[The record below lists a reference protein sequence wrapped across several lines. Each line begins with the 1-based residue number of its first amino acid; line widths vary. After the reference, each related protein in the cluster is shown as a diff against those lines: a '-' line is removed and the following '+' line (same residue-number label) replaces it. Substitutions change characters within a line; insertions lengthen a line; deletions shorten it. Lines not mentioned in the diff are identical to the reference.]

1 MDDVASLG
9 TILGVWAHPDDDIFL
24 SAGLMAT
31 AVRAAQR
38 VVDVTATRGE
48 GGSMD
53 EERWPPDSMGE
64 VRTKELLRSLEIL
77 GVQEH
82 RFLEGPIDVDMESHL
97 DEAGAAQV
105 RQGVRVFRNPRLGLA
120 ATVLQLG
127 AWGIQWLSCYA
138 LLAALGLDDL
148 AGMGA
153 AAAVLFAV
161 NVTAVLPATPS
172 NLGVF
177 QAACVAVLSSYHVGY
192 ADALA
197 YGIILQAVEIA
208 TAVVMGAPALVREGV
223 SWRDVR
229 LRAMNYAPVEL
240 EPLPAG
246 SGRGEA
252 RAEA

>member
-105 RQGVRVFRNPRLGLA
+105 RTIVEEVDPDTILTFGPDGMTGHEAHKDVSRWATEAWEAVAKPSARLFYATQTLAFVEEMVPLLEPFNIFKPGSPPVTPRE
-120 ATVLQLG
+120 
-127 AWGIQWLSCYA
+127 
-138 LLAALGLDDL
+138 DL
-148 AGMGA
+148 AIDFTCDPD
-153 AAAVLFAV
+153 VLA
-161 NVTAVLPATPS
+161 LK
-172 NLGVF
+172 
-177 QAACVAVLSSYHVGY
+177 LSSLEAHESQIEGLLEVFGEDGLRRFLRDESYR
-192 ADALA
+192 
-197 YGIILQAVEIA
+197 E
-208 TAVVMGAPALVREGV
+208 APRK
-223 SWRDVR
+223 
-229 LRAMNYAPVEL
+229 
-240 EPLPAG
+240 
-246 SGRGEA
+246 EA
-252 RAEA
+252 